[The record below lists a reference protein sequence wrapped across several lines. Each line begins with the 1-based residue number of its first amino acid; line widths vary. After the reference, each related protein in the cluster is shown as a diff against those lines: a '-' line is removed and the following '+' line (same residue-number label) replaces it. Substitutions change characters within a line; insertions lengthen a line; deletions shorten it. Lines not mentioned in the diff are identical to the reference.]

1 MTGVGYVSKQAVT
14 IAKNAARAPI
24 PSKRLVLTAIMSL
37 YANCR
42 RLQSMKYRDKITFYA
57 CLIFL
62 LLLGFA
68 GGLLIAF
75 GVVFMIWGWIV

>member
-1 MTGVGYVSKQAVT
+1 MGVGYVSKQAGT
-14 IAKNAARAPI
+14 IAKNAGHVLI
-24 PSKRLVLTAIMSL
+24 PSKRRVSTAIMSW

-42 RLQSMKYRDKITFYA
+42 RLQSMKYSDKIAFYA

-68 GGLLIAF
+68 GGLLTGF
-75 GVVFMIWGWIV
+75 GVVFMIWRWIV